1 MSVCSTISLSSSLSL
16 ITIKFCLNVEKLSK
30 FFFFFFFM
38 SNSPN
43 GRGKGR
49 FELCFY

>member
-1 MSVCSTISLSSSLSL
+1 MCSTISLSSSLSL
-16 ITIKFCLNVEKLSK
+16 ITIKFCLNVEKV
-30 FFFFFFFM
+30 FFFFFFYI